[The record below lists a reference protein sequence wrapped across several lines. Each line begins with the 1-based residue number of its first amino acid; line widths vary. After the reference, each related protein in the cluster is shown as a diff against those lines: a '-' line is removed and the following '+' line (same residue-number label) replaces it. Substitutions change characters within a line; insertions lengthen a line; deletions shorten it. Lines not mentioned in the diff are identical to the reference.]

1 MEAAESAELARFR
14 DEARA
19 WLEANFP
26 KSLAGRDEEPI
37 APYGPATPSADQEL
51 WRQRMAA
58 KGWSAPVWPAAYGGG
73 GLSAEQAQVLQ
84 QELGRVG
91 ALNPVGGMGTS
102 MFGPPRLEYGT
113 EEQKQR
119 YIPDIVAGKVWWC
132 QGYSEP
138 GSGSDLASLQTRAE
152 DKGDHFLVNGQKI
165 WTSGAQYADMIF
177 CLVRTDT
184 TKKHEGI
191 SFVVF
196 SMRQPGVEVRPIK
209 LIAGHSPFCETFFTN
224 VEAPKENL
232 IGRLNGGWSVAKRLL
247 QYERS
252 PGSASQVRQPEL
264 GVVAKHYVGEDA
276 DGRLADADLR
286 MRIAANAIEQR
297 AVQLTNRRV
306 AAEAKGNAGPSA
318 ASSILKNANAKA
330 AQDRAELLVE
340 AMGAQGLG
348 WEGADYRED
357 ELAAIRG
364 WLSGKAASIYSG
376 SHEVQNNVISKRLL
390 GLPDATRAS

>member
-1 MEAAESAELARFR
+1 MEDAEAKDLAAFR
-14 DEARA
+14 EEARS

-26 KSLAGRDEEPI
+26 KSLSGRDDEPT
-37 APYGPATPSADQEL
+37 APYGQATPSADQEL

-58 KGWSAPVWPAAYGGG
+58 KGWSTPTWPAALGGG
-73 GLSAEQAQVLQ
+73 GLTASQARVLLAEMA
-84 QELGRVG
+84 RIG
-91 ALNPVGGMGTS
+91 AANPIGGMGIS
-102 MFGPPRLEYGT
+102 MFGPTLLEYGT
-113 EEQKQR
+113 EAQKQR

-184 TKKHEGI
+184 TKKQEGI

-196 SMRQPGVEVRPIK
+196 SMHQSGVEVRPIP
-209 LIAGHSPFCETFFTN
+209 LIAGHSPFCETFFTD
-224 VEAPKENL
+224 VEVPKENL

-247 QYERS
+247 QFERS
-252 PGSASQVRQPEL
+252 PGGGGVRQPEL
-264 GVVAKHYVGEDA
+264 GVVAKKYVGEDEN
-276 DGRLADADLR
+276 GRLADSDLR
-286 MRIAANAIEQR
+286 MRIIANAIEQR

-306 AAEAKGNAGPSA
+306 AVETKGNAGPSA

-348 WEGADYRED
+348 WEGADYTED
-357 ELAAIRG
+357 ERAAVRQ

-376 SHEVQNNVISKRLL
+376 SHEIQNNIITKRIL
-390 GLPDATRAS
+390 GLPDPTRAP